1 VSRAAEIPTIDVTA
15 LRRRAPDS
23 LETEP
28 VDPEPF
34 DPEPFDPE
42 PFDPDP
48 ARLAVGERL
57 VSACEG
63 PGVFRVVGHGIDTTL
78 RSDLEHS
85 ARSFFALAEDEKA
98 RIAMARSGLAWR
110 GWFPL
115 GGELTSGVPDAKE
128 GLYFGTDLPPD
139 DPRVVAGVPLH
150 GPNPWPDR
158 PAELRQLVTRWMD
171 EVTALGRSVL
181 SGIALGMGVD
191 EDLFDTWC
199 ADPTVLFRIF
209 RYPARTASDGDGAW
223 GVGEHTD
230 YGLLTLLAQDG
241 TGGLQVRI
249 GSSWVHVDPDP
260 VAIVC
265 NLGDMLE
272 RLSGGRFVA
281 TPHRVAPPTTDRISM
296 PLFLDPGWDVH
307 VGELPR
313 AGENRRKDLTTRWDG
328 EDVHL
333 VDGPYS
339 DYLLSRVARVFPDLF
354 ASTGVATTDPTA
366 AGTKEGRRG

>member
-1 VSRAAEIPTIDVTA
+1 MIDIGE
-15 LRRRAPDS
+15 LRS
-23 LETEP
+23 
-28 VDPEPF
+28 VDPSPRHGRQLRQAIGDE
-34 DPEPFDPE
+34 
-42 PFDPDP
+42 
-48 ARLAVGERL
+48 L
-57 VSACEG
+57 VAACEH
-63 PGVFRVVGHGIDTTL
+63 PGVFRIVGHGIDPVL
-78 RSDLEHS
+78 RSSLERS
-85 ARSFFALAEDEKA
+85 AREFFDLGDEEKS
-98 RIAMARSGLAWR
+98 RIAMPVAGRAWR
-110 GWFPL
+110 GWFPV
-115 GGELTSGVPDAKE
+115 GGERTAGVSDVKE
-128 GLYFGTDLPPD
+128 GLYFGTDLPAD
-139 DPRVVAGVPLH
+139 DPRVVAAVPLH
-150 GPNPWPDR
+150 GPNLLPER
-158 PAELRQLVTRWMD
+158 PVDLGPLVTRWMD
-171 EVTALGRSVL
+171 EVTSLGRAVL
-181 SGIALGMGVD
+181 DGIALGMGI
-191 EDLFDTWC
+191 EDGLFDRWC

-241 TGGLQVRI
+241 TGGLQVRV
-249 GSSWVHVDPDP
+249 GSSWVDVDPDP
-260 VAIVC
+260 DAIVC

-307 VGELPR
+307 VEGLPR
-313 AGENRRKDLTTRWDG
+313 AGENRPQDLTTRWDG

-366 AGTKEGRRG
+366 AGTKEGCRG